1 MQERFIHNSTEN
13 NIVGQNIIE
22 EDFYFASPDKL
33 AYLMREFKAETDY
46 ERAND
51 VANPLVV
58 SKLDLRSVMNYNF
71 PLIPRTEIGE
81 SINKDK

>member
-13 NIVGQNIIE
+13 NIAGQSCIE

-33 AYLMREFKAETDY
+33 AYIMREFKAETNH

-58 SKLDLRSVMNYNF
+58 SKLDLKSVMNYNF

-81 SINKDK
+81 SINIDK